1 VIGVIAGR
9 PCWRPAPCSRAQRAG
24 SVRLLAP
31 RHQTP
36 RHRAPACRPDMQ
48 GIKDLQPGLKP
59 WPGAQMV
66 VLSETYAQIYER
78 QAPTAART
86 ARAAAA

>member
-1 VIGVIAGR
+1 
-9 PCWRPAPCSRAQRAG
+9 
-24 SVRLLAP
+24 
-31 RHQTP
+31 
-36 RHRAPACRPDMQ
+36 MQ